1 MGMKVLKAKPEREIL
16 KDKLYHTKISY
27 WLVIIAVIILL
38 AIGLRNLNDSP
49 EWSQWALLQ
58 CGLGGLAFIGLQ
70 IWGKRPIFQKEFK
83 PIDLNTILQT
93 VVIFTVISA
102 VMTVLQGLL
111 AISEIEIAFYFV
123 FVSITE
129 EIFFRGLLLIPF
141 RKAKTI
147 GIKFIGVL
155 IQAVLFMGFHINY
168 WGDTSKL
175 IAVFFSGLT
184 FGVFFVLWDNITANI
199 LAHFLWNVIQVGVV
213 FIAF

>member
-1 MGMKVLKAKPEREIL
+1 MGMKVLKAKPEREINRDRL
-16 KDKLYHTKISY
+16 FHTKISY
-27 WLVIIAVIILL
+27 WLIIIAVLILL
-38 AIGLRNLNDSP
+38 AIGIRNLSDSP

-58 CGLGGLAFIGLQ
+58 AGLGFFAFFGLQ
-70 IWGKRPIFQKEFK
+70 IFGKRDIIQKEFN
-83 PIDLNTILQT
+83 PIDLNTILKT
-93 VVIFTVISA
+93 VIIFTVISA

-129 EIFFRGLLLIPF
+129 ELFFRGLLLVPF
-141 RKAKTI
+141 RKAKTMGTKI
-147 GIKFIGVL
+147 IGVL
-155 IQAVLFMGFHINY
+155 IQAVLFTVFHVNY

-175 IAVFFSGLT
+175 IAVFFSGFT
-184 FGVFFVLWDNITANI
+184 FGIFYVLWDNITANI